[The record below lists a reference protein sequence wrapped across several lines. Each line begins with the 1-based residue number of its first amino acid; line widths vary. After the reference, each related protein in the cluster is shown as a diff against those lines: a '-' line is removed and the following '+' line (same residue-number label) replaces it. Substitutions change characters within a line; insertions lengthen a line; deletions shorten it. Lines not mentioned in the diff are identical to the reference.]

1 MKILLLEDDIMLR
14 NAIRK
19 FLTLQG
25 HDVATFKEGLAAQDA
40 ILENFY
46 DLLLLDI
53 NVPKLNGLDLLST
66 LQEKKIQIN
75 TIFISAMIDIDY
87 ISRAFELGCYDYLKK
102 PFHLKEL
109 NLRIDKLLHS
119 SYVPKHHI
127 RLSVHYQLDTH
138 KKSLLFKSQVQSLSE
153 LHLKI
158 ITLLANN
165 RNNVVN
171 YTLFETYAWDGK
183 EVSIPTMR
191 TEINR
196 LKKLLKEDIIINLRN
211 LGYMIKNP
219 N

>member
-14 NAIRK
+14 NAITK
-19 FLTLQG
+19 FLTLEG
-25 HDVATFKEGLAAQDA
+25 HDVHIFKEGLSAQHA
-40 ILENFY
+40 ILENAY

-53 NVPKLNGLDLLST
+53 NVPKLNGLDLLSS
-66 LQEKKIQIN
+66 LAEKKIQIN
-75 TIFISAMIDIDY
+75 TIFISAIIDIDY

-109 NLRIDKLLHS
+109 KLRIDKLLHS
-119 SYVPKHHI
+119 SYIPRHHI
-127 RLSVHYQLDTH
+127 RLSAHYQLDTH
-138 KKSLLFKSQVQSLSE
+138 NERLMFKSEVQTLSE
-153 LHLKI
+153 RHLKI

-165 RNNVVN
+165 RNNVVS

-183 EVSIPTMR
+183 EVGIPTIR
-191 TEINR
+191 AEINR
-196 LKKLLKEDIIINLRN
+196 LKKFLKEDIILNIRN

>member
-14 NAIRK
+14 NAITK
-19 FLTLQG
+19 FLTLEG
-25 HDVATFKEGLAAQDA
+25 HDVHIFKEGLSAQHA
-40 ILENFY
+40 ILENAY

-53 NVPKLNGLDLLST
+53 NVPKLNGLDLLSS
-66 LQEKKIQIN
+66 LAEKKIQIN
-75 TIFISAMIDIDY
+75 TIFISAIIDIDY

-109 NLRIDKLLHS
+109 KLRIDKLLHS
-119 SYVPKHHI
+119 SYVPQHHI
-127 RLSVHYQLDTH
+127 RLSAHYQLDTH
-138 KKSLLFKSQVQSLSE
+138 NERLLFKSEVQTLSE
-153 LHLKI
+153 RHLKI

-165 RNNVVN
+165 RNNVVS

-183 EVSIPTMR
+183 EVGIPTIR
-191 TEINR
+191 AEINR
-196 LKKLLKEDIIINLRN
+196 LKKFLKEDIILNIRN